1 MGMTARPERLTR
13 EEIVDAALAHADAGD
28 LASVSARGLAAE
40 LGVTPMALYRHVRN
54 KDEILMAV
62 VDVLLER
69 RGLPARPGRD
79 WRGWL
84 EDLARS
90 LRALFLDHP
99 VAVAVFTRQPVTTK
113 AARRRL
119 EVAVE
124 ILGSAGFEQ
133 ADAVRI
139 YAAVHTY
146 TVGFCALEAARQAA
160 ARDRAPTGSGEI
172 DEPASL
178 IAAFVNDDQFVF
190 GLQAMIAGIDPS

>member
-1 MGMTARPERLTR
+1 MGMTARSERLTR
-13 EEIVDAALAHADAGD
+13 DEIVDAALAHADAGD
-28 LASVSARGLAAE
+28 LASLSARGLAAE

-54 KDEILMAV
+54 KDEILTAV

-69 RGLPARPGRD
+69 RGLPAWPSGD

-90 LRALFLDHP
+90 LRSLFLQHP
-99 VAVAVFTRQPVTTK
+99 VAIAVFTRQPVTTL

-119 EVAVE
+119 EVAVAV
-124 ILGSAGFEQ
+124 LGSVGFEP
-133 ADAVRI
+133 AAAVRV

-160 ARDRAPTGSGEI
+160 ARDLPPTGPDDV
-172 DEPASL
+172 DEAAAL
-178 IAAFVNDDQFVF
+178 IAAFVNDEQFVF